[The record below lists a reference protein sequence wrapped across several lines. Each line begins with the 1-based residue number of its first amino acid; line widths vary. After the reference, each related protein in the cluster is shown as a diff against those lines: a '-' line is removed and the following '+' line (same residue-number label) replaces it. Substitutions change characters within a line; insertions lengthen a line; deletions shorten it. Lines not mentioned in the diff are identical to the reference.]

1 MPDQCS
7 LQWVEVNTST
17 DGPTLQNHA
26 GAICQGVLYIH
37 GGVTSN
43 NALCKKPSSCFYK
56 IQLYPEVGSWLDI
69 TTADSPQL
77 SQHTCLTFKDRYL
90 IFIGGWNGRIRIPGV
105 HTFDTLSNSWLPP
118 ALNEPLLT
126 GFPQGAGLSAHS
138 AQMIRSS
145 VDKNEFSAII
155 IGREGSLRIQRK
167 AGNIYLLYGYL
178 LDEDLPT
185 KRMKYVYCEANSSLT
200 ASSRSYHTSTAI
212 SPTTLVT
219 IGGCKSNSIDVL
231 KWKKIEK
238 GQKKEHY
245 LNWPGSLD
253 YPLTLCTAV
262 TKFIEDIE
270 QQNVKLTPLAP
281 SNQNGWRGHCIVP
294 GVGGLFIG
302 TGEGYNALKNEPLNS
317 AYLLKYSENGS
328 KPIIYEIGTINE
340 SRAYAVCD
348 VCRSDGT
355 AWLHGGLG
363 PQGRTMNTLMKLIR
377 MN

>member
-7 LQWVEVNTST
+7 LQWVEVNTPN
-17 DGPTLQNHA
+17 DGPALQNHA

-56 IQLYPEVGSWLDI
+56 IQLYPELGSWLDI

-138 AQMIRSS
+138 AQVIRSS

-185 KRMKYVYCEANSSLT
+185 RRMKFVYCEADSSLT

-212 SPTTLVT
+212 SPSTLVT
-219 IGGCKSNSIDVL
+219 IGGCKSNSIDIL
-231 KWKKIEK
+231 KWKVEK
-238 GQKKEHY
+238 GRKKDHLFS

-253 YPLTLCTAV
+253 YPLTSCTIV
-262 TKFIEDIE
+262 TKFIQDMEK
-270 QQNVKLTPLAP
+270 QNVKLTPLAP

-328 KPIIYEIGTINE
+328 KPIIYE
-340 SRAYAVCD
+340 
-348 VCRSDGT
+348 
-355 AWLHGGLG
+355 
-363 PQGRTMNTLMKLIR
+363 
-377 MN
+377 